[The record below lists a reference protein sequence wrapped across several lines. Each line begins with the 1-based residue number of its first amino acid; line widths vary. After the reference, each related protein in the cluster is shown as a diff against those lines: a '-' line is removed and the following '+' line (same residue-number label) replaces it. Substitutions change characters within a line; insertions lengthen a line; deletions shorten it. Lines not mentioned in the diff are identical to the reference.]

1 MQPTVKVQG
10 KLVRPQYNYHIHGG
24 FQLFSALIFFGK
36 FSLTQRETG
45 SSQFSQGCLV
55 AYRIDLI

>member
-24 FQLFSALIFFGK
+24 FQLCSALIFFGK
-36 FSLTQRETG
+36 FSLTQSENE
-45 SSQFSQGCLV
+45 
-55 AYRIDLI
+55 DLLNFLKVV